1 MKMDL
6 EHLKRYKDIA
16 ALFIKYGRSDIV
28 KQAGLEEAVADT
40 EEKTAATEDQR
51 AEADDLAKD
60 LETLGGTYIKLGQLL
75 STRADLLPPAH
86 LEALSRLQEDVEP
99 FSYGEVEKIVCEEI
113 GVRLSKAFAEFEVE
127 PLAAASLG
135 QVHRARLRNGKAVV
149 VKVQRPGIR
158 EKIVLDL
165 ETLDD
170 FAALVDEHTETGRK
184 YEFQNTLG
192 ELRKSLLRELDYRRE
207 ASNLVAVADNLKE
220 FKSIVVPLPVDDYTT
235 SKVLTME
242 YIAGKKITDLSPLAL
257 MDLDR
262 CSLAG
267 ELFHAYLKQI
277 LVDGFFHA
285 DPHPG
290 NIYITEN
297 GKIGLLD
304 MGMVGRL
311 TSGFRDNL
319 LNLLLAVSDG
329 RGEETALTAM
339 KMGEPKKNFDE
350 QEFMRR
356 VGGLVT
362 AHGGNSLEKID
373 AGKVVM
379 EITKISADCGFR
391 LPPEFTLI
399 AKSLLNL
406 DRSVYTLDPD
416 FDPNKA
422 IRDHA
427 SEIMQSR
434 LVESLSPGNV
444 LSGALEVKE
453 FVEKFPH
460 RVNNILDI
468 IGSNELEV
476 KVDAIDEK
484 TLMVGFQ
491 KIANRITLGLVLAA
505 LIVGASMLMRV
516 ETSFKIFGYPG
527 LPLIFFLAAA
537 IGGVVL
543 IFNILIN
550 DRKENDENNSN

>member
-1 MKMDL
+1 MKMDI

-16 ALFIKYGRSDIV
+16 LLFMKYGRSDII
-28 KQAGLEEAVADT
+28 KQTGLEGIIADDEDKNEAT
-40 EEKTAATEDQR
+40 KEQLE
-51 AEADDLAKD
+51 EADDLAKD
-60 LETLGGTYIKLGQLL
+60 LENLGSTYIKLGQLL

-86 LEALSRLQEDVEP
+86 LEALSRLQDNVEP
-99 FSYGEVEKIVCEEI
+99 FSYEEVDKIVSGEI
-113 GVRLSKAFAEFEVE
+113 GVRISKAFAEFEKQ

-135 QVHRARLRNGKAVV
+135 QVHRARLRDGKAVV
-149 VKVQRPGIR
+149 VKIQRPDIR
-158 EKIVLDL
+158 EKVVLDL

-170 FAALVDEHTETGRK
+170 FAALVDEHTETGKK
-184 YEFQNTLG
+184 YEFQNILG

-207 ASNLVAVADNLKE
+207 ASNLVAIAENLKE
-220 FKSIVVPLPVDDYTT
+220 FKNIIIPLPVDDYTT

-242 YIAGKKITDLSPLAL
+242 YVPGKKITDLSPIAL
-257 MDLDR
+257 MELDR
-262 CSLAG
+262 RELAG
-267 ELFHAYLKQI
+267 ELFYAYLKQI

-290 NIYITEN
+290 NISITEK

-304 MGMVGRL
+304 MGMIGRL

-319 LNLLLAVSDG
+319 LNLLLAVSEG
-329 RGEETALTAM
+329 RGEEVALSAM
-339 KMGEPKKNFDE
+339 KMGEPKDGFDE

-356 VGGLVT
+356 VGDLVT
-362 AHGGNSLEKID
+362 THGGNSLEKAD
-373 AGKVVM
+373 AGRIVM
-379 EITKISADCGFR
+379 EITKISAECGFR

-416 FDPNKA
+416 FDPNAA
-422 IRDHA
+422 IRKHA
-427 SEIMQSR
+427 AEIMQGR
-434 LVESLSPGNV
+434 FVESLSPGNV
-444 LSGALEVKE
+444 LSGALEAKE
-453 FVEKFPH
+453 FIEKLPH

-468 IGSNELEV
+468 IGNNELEV

-491 KIANRITLGLVLAA
+491 KIANRITMGLVLAA

-537 IGGVVL
+537 IGGVVM
-543 IFNILIN
+543 IFNIILN
-550 DRKENDENNSN
+550 DRKDNADNGR

>member
-28 KQAGLEEAVADT
+28 KQAGLEEIVT
-40 EEKTAATEDQR
+40 ETKEKTAVTKEQKE
-51 AEADDLAKD
+51 EADDLAKD
-60 LETLGGTYIKLGQLL
+60 LENLGSTYIKLGQLL

-86 LEALSRLQEDVEP
+86 LEALSRLQDDVEP
-99 FSYGEVEKIVCEEI
+99 FSYAEVEKIVSEEI
-113 GVRLSKAFAEFEVE
+113 GIRISKAFDYFDEK

-135 QVHRARLRNGKAVV
+135 QVHRARLRTGKEVV

-158 EKIVLDL
+158 EKVVLDL

-170 FAALVDEHTETGRK
+170 FAALVDGHTETGKK
-184 YEFQNTLG
+184 YEFQNTLN

-207 ASNLVAVADNLKE
+207 ASNLIAIADNLKE
-220 FKSIVVPLPVDDYTT
+220 FENILIPLPVDDYTT

-257 MDLDR
+257 MELDR
-262 CSLAG
+262 TQLAG

-297 GKIGLLD
+297 NRIVLLD
-304 MGMVGRL
+304 LGMVGRL
-311 TSGFRDNL
+311 MSGFKDNL
-319 LNLLLAVSDG
+319 LNLLLAVSEG
-329 RGEETALTAM
+329 RGEETAVTAM
-339 KMGEPKKNFDE
+339 KMGEPKKDFDE
-350 QEFMRR
+350 REFMGR
-356 VGGLVT
+356 VGDLVT
-362 AHGGNSLEKID
+362 AHGGNSMEKID

-391 LPPEFTLI
+391 LPAEFTMI
-399 AKSLLNL
+399 AKALLNL

-416 FDPNKA
+416 FDPNEA
-422 IRDHA
+422 IRNHA
-427 SEIMQSR
+427 TEIMQGR
-434 LVESLSPGNV
+434 FVESLSPGNV
-444 LSGALEVKE
+444 LSGALEAKE
-453 FVEKFPH
+453 FVEKLPH

-468 IGSNELEV
+468 IGNNELEI

-516 ETSFKIFGYPG
+516 DTTFRIFGYPG

-543 IFNILIN
+543 IFNIILN
-550 DRKENDENNSN
+550 DRKDEENSD